1 MTFVSRKAS
10 APVIDRSTWLS
21 AAKWITAVG
30 LWWAKIASIFAR
42 SQISACRNAYR
53 LSFAMGS
60 SDRRF
65 AAYVSLSTLTTD
77 TFRVAASCRH
87 TAEPMNPA
95 PPVTNMFIEIYYSKW
110 LERPLRAG
118 RVLSFS
124 DNIALL
130 VSIGQWMP
138 SFGSNQ

>member
-30 LWWAKIASIFAR
+30 LWRAKIASIFAR

-65 AAYVSLSTLTTD
+65 AAYVSLSQLTTD

-95 PPVTNMFIEIYYSKW
+95 PPVTNTFIEDFLFEMVGETTEGW
-110 LERPLRAG
+110 QGP
-118 RVLSFS
+118 VLFR
-124 DNIALL
+124 
-130 VSIGQWMP
+130 QH
-138 SFGSNQ
+138 GSTGLNWPMDT

>member
-95 PPVTNMFIEIYYSKW
+95 PPVTKTFIDDFLFEMVGETTEDW
-110 LERPLRAG
+110 QGP
-118 RVLSFS
+118 VLFRQ
-124 DNIALL
+124 DCPTGL
-130 VSIGQWMP
+130 
-138 SFGSNQ
+138 